1 MPVQRLAAGVAARA
15 TGPNGHPPP
24 VTDQPDIVRARAQ
37 EVGDA
42 LVAGDVERA
51 IAHLSDELRRNLGEV
66 MALLPLPAVEA
77 TIESIERSGSGAS
90 VVTYNVVG
98 ETDET
103 QIQTRWKDRD
113 GEPRIVEVSHLS
125 RKEREPAA
133 GELDGETDG
142 EGPAPGSAESASA

>member
-1 MPVQRLAAGVAARA
+1 MPVQRDSRAVPARPTA
-15 TGPNGHPPP
+15 TNRHPPP
-24 VTDQPDIVRARAQ
+24 VTDQTDMVRARAQ

-42 LVAGDVERA
+42 LVAGDVDRA

-77 TIESIERSGSGAS
+77 TIESIERTGSGAHL
-90 VVTYNVVG
+90 VVFNVVG
-98 ETDET
+98 ETDEN

-125 RKEREPAA
+125 SQAREPVPAEGQA
-133 GELDGETDG
+133 EDET
-142 EGPAPGSAESASA
+142 APSSESAPA